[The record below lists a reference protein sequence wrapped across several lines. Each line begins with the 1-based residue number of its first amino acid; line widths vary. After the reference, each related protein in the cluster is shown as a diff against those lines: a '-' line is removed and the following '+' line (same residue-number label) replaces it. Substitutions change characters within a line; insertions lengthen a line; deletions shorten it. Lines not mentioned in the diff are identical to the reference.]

1 VRVRDAKQ
9 VGRYISTKLNK
20 RQRRKR
26 RRSISVISVI
36 SCSFNPPAAVFHVI
50 RAKEMAI
57 LATHPTESGSG
68 LAKAAGKA
76 ILGWRA
82 IDFPACGPKKTARI
96 PLASR

>member
-1 VRVRDAKQ
+1 
-9 VGRYISTKLNK
+9 
-20 RQRRKR
+20 
-26 RRSISVISVI
+26 
-36 SCSFNPPAAVFHVI
+36 
-50 RAKEMAI
+50 MAI